1 MFWEEDD
8 GKQSGETTD
17 RFVDVVFTVSAQTF
31 PVDHA
36 HVLSEAMAA
45 VIPWIRDEAGVGIH
59 QIHVAE
65 SGNGWERPDGDLL
78 FLSRRTKFTMRL
90 PKERV
95 KDAEVLLGQTVS
107 VSGHELH
114 FSKLVVKPL
123 SALPTLFS
131 RYVLSIDGESENDFL
146 HRCADELKQMGIPVR
161 KMLAGKTH
169 SFNLPEGVRITRTL
183 MIADLSSEHAILLQQ
198 RGLGEGRLKGFGL
211 FIPHKGIT
219 AVTSED
225 GKAQSID

>member
-1 MFWEEDD
+1 VLFRSHMHE
-8 GKQSGETTD
+8 
-17 RFVDVVFTVSAQTF
+17 
-31 PVDHA
+31 
-36 HVLSEAMAA
+36 LSESLYK
-45 VIPWIRDEAGVGIH
+45 VLPWLENETLAGILPISGS
-59 QIHVAE
+59 E

-95 KDAEVLLGQTVS
+95 KDAEQLIGQTIPID
-107 VSGHELH
+107 GHELA
-114 FSKLVVKPL
+114 FSKLTVKTF
-123 SALPTLFS
+123 SILPTLFS
-131 RYVLSIDGESENDFL
+131 RYVLGLENESENEFL
-146 HRCADELKQMGIPVR
+146 HRCAGELKEMGIPVR

-169 SFNLPEGVRITRTL
+169 SFTLPEGECVTRTL

-219 AVTSED
+219 AVNDED
-225 GKAQSID
+225 GKNQSMD

>member
-1 MFWEEDD
+1 MFWTEDEA
-8 GKQSGETTD
+8 QSAD
-17 RFVDVVFTVSAQTF
+17 DSANDIVDLVFTVSARTF

-36 HVLSEAMAA
+36 HSLSVAMME
-45 VIPWIRDEAGVGIH
+45 ILPWMTEEEGVGIH

-95 KDAEVLLGQTVS
+95 RDAEQLNGQSIS
-107 VSGHELH
+107 VDGHELQFAKSTVKH
-114 FSKLVVKPL
+114 FSV
-123 SALPTLFS
+123 LPTMFS
-131 RYVLSIDGESENDFL
+131 RYVLGLVDESENDFL
-146 HRCADELKQMGIPVR
+146 HRCAAELKEMGIPVR

-169 SFNLPEGVRITRTL
+169 SFSLPEGERLTRTL

-198 RGLGEGRLKGFGL
+198 RGLGEGRLNGFGL

-219 AVTSED
+219 AVSDED
-225 GKAQSID
+225 GKNQSMD

>member
-1 MFWEEDD
+1 MFWVEDESKSND
-8 GKQSGETTD
+8 DTANSI
-17 RFVDVVFTVSAQTF
+17 VDIVFTVSARTF

-36 HVLSEAMAA
+36 HALSVAMLELLPWLAEEIAA
-45 VIPWIRDEAGVGIH
+45 GIH

-95 KDAEVLLGQTVS
+95 RDAEDLIGRTIS
-107 VSGHELH
+107 VDGHEIQFTKSAVKY
-114 FSKLVVKPL
+114 FSQ
-123 SALPTLFS
+123 LPTLFS
-131 RYVLSIDGESENDFL
+131 RYVLGLANESENEFL
-146 HRCADELKQMGIPVR
+146 QRCANELKEMGIPVR

-169 SFNLPEGVRITRTL
+169 SFNLPEGECMTRTL
-183 MIADLSSEHAILLQQ
+183 MIADLNSEHAIRLQQ

-219 AVTSED
+219 AVGDED
-225 GKAQSID
+225 GKSQSMD

>member
-1 MFWEEDD
+1 VFWTEEEAKPNDE
-8 GKQSGETTD
+8 STHSI
-17 RFVDVVFTVSAQTF
+17 VDLVFTVSARTF

-36 HVLSEAMAA
+36 HALSEAMLA
-45 VIPWIRDEAGVGIH
+45 ILPWMEAESGVGIH

-95 KDAEVLLGQTVS
+95 KDAESLIGKTIS
-107 VSGHELH
+107 VDGHELQFAKSAVKQ
-114 FSKLVVKPL
+114 FSV
-123 SALPTLFS
+123 LPTLFS
-131 RYVLSIDGESENDFL
+131 RYVLGLANESENDFL
-146 HRCADELKQMGIPVR
+146 HRCAAELKEMGIPVR

-169 SFNLPEGVRITRTL
+169 SFSLPEGECLTRTL

-198 RGLGEGRLKGFGL
+198 RGLGEGRLNGFGL

-219 AVTSED
+219 AVTDED
-225 GKAQSID
+225 GKNQSMD